1 MGSGETAKQRR
12 FVWSWWTTVGALCVL
27 PTVAVVT
34 VGINTIPKLPRC
46 IGAERDFY
54 RGIQECATE
63 MDRRRQDLRQNMLT
77 GRVLLRTFVLCTNLE
92 TLRRDAEEKCSWIV
106 GDKK

>member
-1 MGSGETAKQRR
+1 MAGEEAVKQRR
-12 FVWSWWTTVGALCVL
+12 FVWSWWKTVGVLCVL

-34 VGINTIPKLPRC
+34 VGFNTIPKMPRC
-46 IGAERDFY
+46 IGAQRDFY

-63 MDRRRQDLRQNMLT
+63 MDRRRQDLRENMMT
-77 GRVLLRTFVLCTNLE
+77 GRVLLRTFVLCANLE
-92 TLRRDAEEKCSWIV
+92 ALRRDVEHKCSWVV